1 MYYINT
7 LKRELVDTNAYKL
20 QPSLSERVIVDGH
33 GCHTALH
40 FGVKAKENQDKVATL
55 YWLPK
60 LHKKPYKARFIANSS
75 SCTTTELSKL
85 LTSCLTA
92 VKKHVFKYCEKVYE
106 RSGKNLFWSIKNS
119 GEILDK
125 LKARDFNAT
134 SLSTYDFSTLY
145 TTLPHDLIK
154 DKLIDL
160 IERTFQREGSPYLA
174 CSDRNAFFTSE
185 KPKKYHAWS
194 CQNVCDALTFLL
206 DNIFIRFGTKLYRQV
221 VGIPMGT
228 NCAPLVADLFLF
240 CYERDFMM
248 SLSDDKQADVIDA
261 FNTTSRY
268 LDDILNINN
277 VYFENM
283 VSQIYP
289 SELNKANASETEA
302 AFLDLHLSIS
312 NGIVS
317 TKIYDKR
324 DDFDFEIVNFPFLDG
339 DVPRSTSYGVYISQ
353 LIRFA
358 RASSYVTDF
367 NTRNKLLTQK
377 LLKQGYRYH
386 KLRKTF
392 SKFYRRYFDLI
403 SKFQVGLKSLLRQGL
418 SEPDF
423 YGDLVYKLKKIVGSN
438 NFSAQFIKI
447 ISHYKK
453 IGYNINVLQQT
464 ACLVVNPITVGNF
477 AFLFNCTPVGR
488 TSDSMMVP
496 T

>member
-1 MYYINT
+1 
-7 LKRELVDTNAYKL
+7 
-20 QPSLSERVIVDGH
+20 
-33 GCHTALH
+33 
-40 FGVKAKENQDKVATL
+40 
-55 YWLPK
+55 
-60 LHKKPYKARFIANSS
+60 
-75 SCTTTELSKL
+75 
-85 LTSCLTA
+85 
-92 VKKHVFKYCEKVYE
+92 
-106 RSGKNLFWSIKNS
+106 
-119 GEILDK
+119 
-125 LKARDFNAT
+125 
-134 SLSTYDFSTLY
+134 
-145 TTLPHDLIK
+145 
-154 DKLIDL
+154 
-160 IERTFQREGSPYLA
+160 
-174 CSDRNAFFTSE
+174 
-185 KPKKYHAWS
+185 
-194 CQNVCDALTFLL
+194 
-206 DNIFIRFGTKLYRQV
+206 
-221 VGIPMGT
+221 MGT

-248 SLSDDKQADVIDA
+248 FLSDDKQDDVIDA

-277 VYFENM
+277 VYFDNM
-283 VSQIYP
+283 ISQIYP
-289 SELNKANASETEA
+289 PELQLYKANASDTEA
-302 AFLDLHLSIS
+302 AFVDLHLSIS
-312 NGIVS
+312 NDIVS

-358 RASSYVTDF
+358 RASSYVADF

-392 SKFYRRYFDLI
+392 SKFYRGYYDLI

-438 NFSAQFIKI
+438 YFSAQFIKI

-453 IGYNINVLQQT
+453 IGYNIHVMQQT
-464 ACLVVNPITVGNF
+464 PCLVVNPITVGNF
-477 AFLFNCTPVGR
+477 VFLFNCTPVGR